1 MTLNDFIAIKK
12 CLSEKLMN
20 YQGSVVDK
28 QEFDN
33 AYLAIVEVLN
43 NVKADCAV
51 NNLNFDEVKKVPVS
65 LDYCFDEILIE
76 KMNRDNLTLD
86 F

>member
-1 MTLNDFIAIKK
+1 MA
-12 CLSEKLMN
+12 
-20 YQGSVVDK
+20 DK

-65 LDYCFDEILIE
+65 LDYCFDESLIE

>member
-1 MTLNDFIAIKK
+1 MTLNDFAVIKK
-12 CLSEKLMN
+12 CLNEKLVN
-20 YQGSVVDK
+20 YQGSVTDK
-28 QEFDN
+28 KEFDD

-43 NVKADCAV
+43 NVKAVCAV

-65 LDYCFDEILIE
+65 LDYSFDDILME